1 MNDSLP
7 TILIIGCG
15 SIGERHLR
23 TFLATGR
30 CHAIACDTRP
40 AILSAMAEKYRVA
53 TTDDWRRAL
62 ADPAV
67 TAVLVATP
75 APHHVSMATEV
86 LKSGRHCLIEK
97 PLALKLDGL
106 DELLSAHAASGRAC
120 KVAYVHHGRPEVRAA
135 RKFLQSG
142 ALGRVLSATL
152 VSGQDFPFFRPAYR
166 EIYYAHHEQ
175 GGGAIQDGLTHMVN
189 LIEWI
194 LGPTTSLMCDASH
207 QMLEGVE
214 VEDTVSIV
222 SRNQAGAL
230 VTFSLNQFQAPNEGT
245 LQFNAEKGSV
255 KVEYH
260 LNRWGH
266 WARGANDWT
275 WEISPPADRDTFF
288 VTQAGDFLDAC
299 EGKDTPMA
307 TLPEAIQAVKFNLAA
322 FESWRT
328 GKRVEIA

>member
-1 MNDSLP
+1 MNDPLP
-7 TILIIGCG
+7 TLLIIGCG

-23 TFLATGR
+23 TFLSTGR
-30 CHAIACDTRP
+30 CRAIACDTRP
-40 AILSAMAEKYRVA
+40 AILADMAAKYQVP
-53 TTDDWRRAL
+53 TTEDWRSAL

-67 TAVLVATP
+67 TAVVICTP
-75 APHHVSMATEV
+75 APYHVPIATEV
-86 LKSGRHCLIEK
+86 LQSGRHCLIEK
-97 PLALKLDGL
+97 PLTLKLEGL
-106 DELLSAHAASGRAC
+106 DELQAAHAASGRAC
-120 KVAYVHHGRPEVRAA
+120 KVAYVHHGRLEVRAA
-135 RKFLQSG
+135 RAFLQSG
-142 ALGRVLSATL
+142 EFGRVLSCTL

-189 LIEWI
+189 LTEWI

-230 VTFSLNQFQAPNEGT
+230 VTFSLNQFQAPSEGT

-266 WARGANDWT
+266 YARGAGEWT
-275 WEISPPADRDTFF
+275 WETFPPIDRDTLF

-307 TLPEAIQAVKFNLAA
+307 TLEEGIQAVKFNLAA

-328 GKRVEIA
+328 GQRVEIS